1 MALTYFMTFLPQT
14 CTQVH
19 VVLLEIESEPLVDD
33 DDEVDSSDDY
43 EDFLDTDPEDEWS
56 TSDLPL
62 GKV

>member
-1 MALTYFMTFLPQT
+1 MTFLLQT

-19 VVLLEIESEPLVDD
+19 VVLLEIEGEPLVDYD
-33 DDEVDSSDDY
+33 DKVDSSDDY